1 MEEAQQNQK
10 KLFLFKEEMKK
21 RTKDFAH
28 KCVNVSQEINGSILG
43 LHIIKQL
50 VRCST
55 SVAANYRASCIA
67 QTIPSVVSKMSIV
80 IEEADE
86 CMFWIEFA
94 LEEKLISDEASL
106 LINEARE
113 ISSILIKARST
124 LKSK

>member
-10 KLFLFKEEMKK
+10 KLLLFKEEMKK

-28 KCVNVSQEINGSILG
+28 KCVNVSREIKGSILG